1 MLLNKVNHIKCIVY
15 ISKRYQYWLNFC
27 MTPTWFGSFTVSL
40 HLHTKAVSARYIL
53 LSWTLSSITPR
64 QQRTKYIVYVNG
76 KGRYTSGLVMS
87 YNVTDL
93 QPYTDYKIRI
103 KAEECEL
110 WSQEKKIRTDEAGLV
125 ELLISHYSCNVN
137 K

>member
-1 MLLNKVNHIKCIVY
+1 
-15 ISKRYQYWLNFC
+15 
-27 MTPTWFGSFTVSL
+27 MTPTWFCSFAVSL
-40 HLHTKAVSARYIL
+40 HLKTDALYARYVL
-53 LSWTLSSITPR
+53 LSWTRSCKTPTKIT
-64 QQRTKYIVYVNG
+64 KCIVYVNG